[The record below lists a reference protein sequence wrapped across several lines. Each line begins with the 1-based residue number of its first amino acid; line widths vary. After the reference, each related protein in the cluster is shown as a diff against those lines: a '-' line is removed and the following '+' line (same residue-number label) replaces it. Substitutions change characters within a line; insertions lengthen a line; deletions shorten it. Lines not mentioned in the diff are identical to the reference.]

1 MLSLIS
7 SINVLQFSAY
17 RSFVSLGRFI
27 PRHFIFVVV
36 VAMVNGILSLI
47 SSSDFL
53 LLVYRNKR
61 DFCVL
66 ILYPVTLRSSL
77 FSSGNV
83 LVASLGFSVYSIM
96 SHANSAS
103 FTSSFPI
110 LIPFVSCSVSGILF
124 AIILL
129 RIFASI
135 FTNDI
140 GL

>member
-27 PRHFIFVVV
+27 PRHFIFVV

-66 ILYPVTLRSSL
+66 ILYPVTLLSSL